1 MALIGYG
8 RFVHFYL
15 SDQGYNVNLLSCK
28 FIKVVFLTEN
38 DFQIVL
44 IHILCRG
51 FFYFKLGILT
61 GMKVIVAATLVLSF
75 KGPVTRC

>member
-44 IHILCRG
+44 IHILCRVFFTLNWG
-51 FFYFKLGILT
+51 F
-61 GMKVIVAATLVLSF
+61 
-75 KGPVTRC
+75 

>member
-1 MALIGYG
+1 MEGLFTFIYPTQ
-8 RFVHFYL
+8 
-15 SDQGYNVNLLSCK
+15 QGYNVNLLSCK

-44 IHILCRG
+44 INILCQG

-61 GMKVIVAATLVLSF
+61 GMKVIVAAALVLSF